1 MPETLLRT
9 KLFVPP
15 LRPNL
20 VPRPELIQRLH
31 QGLHSGHKLTLVSAL
46 AGFGKTTLVSEWEA
60 NLRQDGVKEGQIDNK
75 VAWLSL

>member
-20 VPRPELIQRLH
+20 VPRPRFSKPLN
-31 QGLHSGHKLTLVSAL
+31 QGLQLGHKLTLISAL
-46 AGFGKTTLVSEWEA
+46 AGFGKTTLVSEWVA
-60 NLRQDGVKEGQIDNK
+60 SLYK
-75 VAWLSL
+75 VAR